1 MHTIIYYTFR
11 LTLCKDDRIIHVMND
26 MKFTT
31 AGDYMRMQP
40 QEIIKHLE
48 ADNSRLAKEEV
59 LLEAMQEGL
68 DEFFEGVR
76 MALDPL
82 VTFGV
87 KQVPESD
94 NEWTG
99 QGLDWDSFK
108 VLANQLI
115 NRELTGHAARDAIA
129 LARSVATT
137 EQWNGFY
144 RRVLI
149 KDLRC
154 GMSEKTV
161 NKVAKE
167 FPQYAVPIFGC
178 QLAHD
183 GANHPKKMTG
193 MKQIEVKLDGVRVL
207 AVCRSGKVEL
217 FSRNGKQFHNFPH
230 IIAEIEA
237 VLAAKPAP
245 YDCVLDGEVMSADFQ
260 DLMKQLQRK
269 DGKKAT
275 DAVLHLFDFI
285 PLVDFLK
292 GSWDKKQ
299 TDRSNYVKY
308 WVLENEDLLEHV
320 TACEWEDVDLS
331 TTEGNTRFVELNKA
345 AVDGGYEGVMI
356 KDVDAIYTC
365 KRSHAWLKAKPFIEV
380 TLEVVDVEEG
390 TGRNEGRLGAIVCEG
405 IDDGKDSRVNVGCGF
420 TDVHRDDYWNSRD
433 ALIGHLVEVRADAV
447 TQNQDGTYSLRF
459 PRFKTFRGFEPGEKI

>member
-1 MHTIIYYTFR
+1 
-11 LTLCKDDRIIHVMND
+11 
-26 MKFTT
+26 
-31 AGDYMRMQP
+31 MRTQP
-40 QEIIKHLE
+40 QEIIERLE
-48 ADNSRLAKEEV
+48 ADNSRLAKE
-59 LLEAMQEGL
+59 LILADAMHEGL

-87 KQVPESD
+87 KQVPEAD
-94 NEWTG
+94 NEWAG
-99 QGLDWDSFK
+99 QGLDWTSFK
-108 VLANQLI
+108 SLAFQLI

-129 LARSVATT
+129 LAKSVATA

-144 RRVLI
+144 RRILI

-161 NKVAKE
+161 NKVAKQGW
-167 FPQYAVPIFGC
+167 PQYAVPIFGC

-183 GANHPKKMTG
+183 SANHEKKMIG
-193 MKQIEVKLDGVRVL
+193 VKQIEVKLDGVRVL
-207 AVCRSGKVEL
+207 AVCRGGKVEL

-230 IIAEIEA
+230 IIAELEA
-237 VLAAKPAP
+237 VLAEKPAP

-285 PLVDFLK
+285 PLADFLK
-292 GSWDKKQ
+292 GTWNTPQ
-299 TDRSNYVKY
+299 TTRSNLVKY
-308 WVLENEDLLEHV
+308 WVLEHESVLQHV
-320 TACEWEDVDLS
+320 QACAWEDVDLDS
-331 TTEGNTRFVELNKA
+331 KEGESRFTELNKK
-345 AVDGGYEGVMI
+345 AVEGGYEGVMI
-356 KDVDAIYTC
+356 KDVDAPYNC

-405 IDDGKDSRVNVGCGF
+405 TDDGKSICVNVGSGF
-420 TDVHRDDYWNSRD
+420 TDVHRDDYWSSRA
-433 ALIGHLVEVRADAV
+433 ALIGNLVEVRADAV

>member
-1 MHTIIYYTFR
+1 
-11 LTLCKDDRIIHVMND
+11 
-26 MKFTT
+26 
-31 AGDYMRMQP
+31 MRTQP
-40 QEIIKHLE
+40 QEIIERLE
-48 ADNSRLAKEEV
+48 ADNSRLAKELILAEV
-59 LLEAMQEGL
+59 MHEGL

-87 KQVPESD
+87 KKVPERTGVI
-94 NEWTG
+94 TG
-99 QGLDWDSFK
+99 QGLDWYSFK

-115 NRELTGHAARDAIA
+115 NRELTGHAARDAIE
-129 LARSVATT
+129 LAKNVATT

-144 RRVLI
+144 RRILI

-161 NKVAKE
+161 NKVAKQGW
-167 FPQYAVPIFGC
+167 PQYAVPIFGC

-183 GANHPKKMTG
+183 SANHEKKMTG
-193 MKQIEVKLDGVRVL
+193 VKQIEVKLDGVRVL
-207 AVCRSGKVEL
+207 AVCRGGKVEL

-230 IIAEIEA
+230 IIAEIES
-237 VLAAKPAP
+237 VLAEKPAP

-285 PLVDFLK
+285 PLVDFLN

-320 TACEWEDVDLS
+320 QACAWEDVDLS
-331 TTEGNTRFVELNKA
+331 TTKGEERFVELNKA
-345 AVDGGYEGVMI
+345 AVNGGYEGVMI
-356 KDVDAIYTC
+356 KDVDAPYTC

-380 TLEVVDVEEG
+380 TLTVVGVEEG
-390 TGRNEGRLGAIVCEG
+390 TGRNEGRLGAFICEG
-405 IDDGKDSRVNVGCGF
+405 RDDGKDISVNVGSGF
-420 TDVHRDDYWNSRD
+420 SDAQRDEYWTN
-433 ALIGHLVEVRADAV
+433 ALNGHLIEVRADAV